1 MKTTQLDFKQKT
13 VIFMDEEMYTTIGA
27 TEVMGLSKAT
37 LSSEIANG
45 NVEVFRHPGG
55 NLFSIGAIQDWRRR
69 RTMYVQKKK

>member
-13 VIFMDEEMYTTIGA
+13 VIFMDEEMYTTLGA

-37 LSSEIANG
+37 LSKEIANG

-69 RTMYVQKKK
+69 LTMYVQKKK

>member
-13 VIFMDEEMYTTIGA
+13 VIFMDEEMYTTLGA

-45 NVEVFRHPGG
+45 NVEVFCHPGV
-55 NLFSIGAIQDWRRR
+55 NLFSIGSILDWRRR
-69 RTMYVQKKK
+69 

>member
-13 VIFMDEEMYTTIGA
+13 VIFMDEEMYTTLGA

-55 NLFSIGAIQDWRRR
+55 NLFSIGAIQDWRIR
-69 RTMYVQKKK
+69 RTQRVKKK